1 MQQNKLIAVN
11 VCKHFVVFSLAFC
24 NDHVLLHL
32 ARNPSL
38 FPGYSSSLIN
48 VTLAGIINER
58 TCEPSLAKIL
68 GPPERR
74 KIEGMNPFRLKHVY
88 MWKCHNEPPRIAI
101 LKKKK
106 CQFLYYKNR
115 HEGKTGPVWGLAQC
129 VGGYKGRV

>member
-1 MQQNKLIAVN
+1 
-11 VCKHFVVFSLAFC
+11 
-24 NDHVLLHL
+24 
-32 ARNPSL
+32 
-38 FPGYSSSLIN
+38 

-101 LKKKK
+101 LKKKNVNF
-106 CQFLYYKNR
+106 CIT
-115 HEGKTGPVWGLAQC
+115 KTDMRAKQVLSGGWPSVWGDIREGCRRMNVMEILC
-129 VGGYKGRV
+129 THE